1 MQRFLDTLLAGA
13 NRGSRAAALAGGGL
27 ILAAAVLVSV
37 DVLLRKFAN
46 VTLGGADELSGYAL
60 AIGSTWSFAF
70 VLLNRG
76 NVRIDALYQ
85 HLPRPLAAVCDIA
98 AVAALLGFVSVVAW
112 YGWGVMAQSWAVHAH
127 SNSALAVPLAIPQ
140 GLWFAGYAWFVLC
153 AVALLLRACLPFF
166 VADWASVN
174 ALIGARSI
182 EEDAA
187 DEIAGVMGG
196 RADPSPAAP
205 RLRAAEEAAVAAR
218 SPVR

>member
-1 MQRFLDTLLAGA
+1 MQRLLDAMLAIA
-13 NRGSRAAALAGGGL
+13 ERGSRAAALAGGGL

-46 VTLGGADELSGYAL
+46 VTLGGADELSGYSL

-85 HLPRPLAAVCDIA
+85 HLPRPLAALCDVL

-112 YGWGVMAQSWAVHAH
+112 YGYDVMAQSWRLHAH
-127 SNSALAVPLAIPQ
+127 SNSALAVPLAVPQ
-140 GLWFAGYAWFVLC
+140 GLWFAGYAWFVVC
-153 AVALLLRACLPFF
+153 AVALLLRAALPFF
-166 VADWASVN
+166 DGDWDSVN
-174 ALIGARSI
+174 RLIGARSM

-187 DEIAGVMGG
+187 DEIASAL
-196 RADPSPAAP
+196 RSPA
-205 RLRAAEEAAVAAR
+205 R
-218 SPVR
+218 